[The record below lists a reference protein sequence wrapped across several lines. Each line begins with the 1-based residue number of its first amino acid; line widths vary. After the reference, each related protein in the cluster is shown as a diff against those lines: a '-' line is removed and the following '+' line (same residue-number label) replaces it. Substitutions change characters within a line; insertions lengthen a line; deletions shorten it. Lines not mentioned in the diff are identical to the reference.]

1 MSGGVDS
8 GQVLTGVPFIHQDA
22 ANGGGS
28 VVCLVGVA
36 EVERPGRRENLRVVV
51 FHSVAKDEPVSAQH

>member
-36 EVERPGRRENLRVVV
+36 EVKRPRRRENLRVVV
-51 FHSVAKDEPVSAQH
+51 FHSVAKDEPVSA

>member
-8 GQVLTGVPFIHQDA
+8 GQVLTGVPFIHHDA
-22 ANGGGS
+22 ANDVGS
-28 VVCLVGVA
+28 VVGLVGAA
-36 EVERPGRRENLRVVV
+36 EMECPGRRENLRVVV